1 MNATMINNREF
12 VESTYAIESKVN
24 QELLDHAN
32 SFYSEK
38 LSLKK
43 QKQLLGL
50 SLEDKVWLLEQYK
63 EEMEF
68 ITVPNFDHLY

>member
-38 LSLKK
+38 LSLEK

-50 SLEDKVWLLEQYK
+50 SLEDKIWLLEQYK